1 MMLYITGRFAFSNG
15 EEITD
20 GIRGTTINGTT
31 YVLRNGCYIVI
42 TDKLVDSHDPGD
54 LIKTLDN
61 GLLDIWP
68 ICQFGGKNLKVIYR
82 EHLTSLI
89 NLNRKQKI
97 YNDRLN
103 SVIAKYSHLPK
114 EVIES
119 VKNFDHTYDYS
130 DDGNVYRSGVAKK
143 EEIIKQL
150 KQYDAVNFF
159 KEYCA
164 AVFSYSEC

>member
-1 MMLYITGRFAFSNG
+1 MLLYITGRFAFSNG

-20 GIRGTTINGTT
+20 GIRGTTSNGTS
-31 YVLRNGCYIVI
+31 YVLKDGHYIVI
-42 TDKLVDSHDPGD
+42 TDKLVDSHDPSD
-54 LIKTLDN
+54 LIKALDN

-68 ICQFGGKNLKVIYR
+68 VCQFGGKNLKVIYR
-82 EHLTSLI
+82 ERLTSLV

-114 EVIES
+114 EMIES
-119 VKNFDHTYDYS
+119 VKNFDHTYAYS
-130 DDGNVYRSGVAKK
+130 DDANVYTSAVNKK

-150 KQYDAVNFF
+150 KQYDAVGFF
-159 KEYCA
+159 KEYSA

>member
-1 MMLYITGRFAFSNG
+1 MLLYIAGRFAFSNG

-20 GIRGTTINGTT
+20 GIRGTTSNGTS
-31 YVLRNGCYIVI
+31 YVLKDGHYIVI
-42 TDKLVDSHDPGD
+42 TDKLVDSQDPSD
-54 LIKTLDN
+54 LIKALDN

-82 EHLTSLI
+82 ERLTSLV

-130 DDGNVYRSGVAKK
+130 DDANVYRSGVNKK
-143 EEIIKQL
+143 EKIINQL
-150 KQYDAVNFF
+150 KQYDAVDFL
-159 KEYCA
+159 KEYSA